1 MMDPLS
7 KVGMWWLLF
16 GGTHVL
22 GSSVPVRTRLI
33 RALGLQGF
41 KGLYSLVSFAT
52 FIPLVWVYASN
63 KHAGTVLYA
72 SAPWMNTVT
81 DVLMFLALFVLTQGF
96 VTPNPLSTQAEMSGQ
111 YTSSARGI
119 QRVTRHP
126 LNTAAALMGLGHMI
140 SNPFSVDWLFWGG
153 LVAYSIISAA
163 HQDRRLAATGP
174 DAVRHFQAETS
185 AIPLA
190 AVLAGRQR
198 LRLGELSKGAALVAV
213 VLFAVLRAF
222 HGAWFGGFGS

>member
-22 GSSVPVRTRLI
+22 GSSLPVRTRLI

-111 YTSSARGI
+111 DQLGLD
-119 QRVTRHP
+119 QRK
-126 LNTAAALMGLGHMI
+126 
-140 SNPFSVDWLFWGG
+140 
-153 LVAYSIISAA
+153 
-163 HQDRRLAATGP
+163 Q
-174 DAVRHFQAETS
+174 QAEDDDETDR
-185 AIPLA
+185 AEYLT
-190 AVLAGRQR
+190 VVAGRHQQR
-198 LRLGELSKGAALVAV
+198 REGRYRRQHAKDDGCGDFLCSSDRGDVGGSLPATSREEL
-213 VLFAVLRAF
+213 
-222 HGAWFGGFGS
+222 